1 MKIVSLLPSATEMV
15 CTLGL
20 EHWLCGVS
28 HQCDY
33 PNSVR
38 SIPRVTRCRI
48 PDQATSGEID
58 AMVRQCAQ
66 DHLPLYWLD
75 NDWLS
80 ELCPDLIL
88 TQSLCGVCA
97 IADDEVMAIANRLPK
112 KPIVLNLQ
120 ADSLAGVYQSMRM
133 IGEITGH
140 LSAADSAIASL
151 QQRVENVRR
160 RAWQELD
167 PTAAKRLRVMVLEWI
182 APPFTA
188 GHWTPEL
195 VAIAGG
201 QEVLGISGKRS
212 QTTHWESILT
222 ADPEFML
229 IACCGLD
236 VARTKQDLPLQNPID
251 GLDRLSCVRNRR
263 VFASDGNALFSRP
276 GPRLVDSLEVL
287 AHAIDP
293 QMHPLP
299 PNLNDFAAVAVDLI
313 GLQSTRPRT
322 T

>member
-1 MKIVSLLPSATEMV
+1 MRIVSLLPSATEMV
-15 CTLGL
+15 CALGL

-28 HQCDY
+28 HQCDF
-33 PNSVR
+33 PNSIR
-38 SIPRVTRCRI
+38 SLTRVTRCRI

-58 AMVRQCAQ
+58 ALVRQCAQ
-66 DHLPLYWLD
+66 AQLPLYWLD
-75 NDWLS
+75 KEWLA

-97 IADDEVMAIANRLPK
+97 IADDEVMAIANGLPK

-120 ADSLAGVYQSMRM
+120 ADSLAGVYHSMRM

-140 LSAADSAIASL
+140 LSAAESAIATL
-151 QQRVENVRR
+151 KQRVENVNT
-160 RAWQELD
+160 RASRASQPSD
-167 PTAAKRLRVMVLEWI
+167 MTTTKRPRVLVLEWI
-182 APPFTA
+182 DPPFTA

-201 QEVLGISGKRS
+201 QEVLGISGQRS
-212 QTTHWESILT
+212 QTTRWQSILQS
-222 ADPEFML
+222 DPEFML

-236 VARTKQDLPLQNPID
+236 VPRTKRDLPLPNPID
-251 GLDRLSCVRNRR
+251 GLDQLSCVRNRR
-263 VFASDGNALFSRP
+263 VFAVDGSSLFSRP

-293 QMHPLP
+293 QTHPLP
-299 PNLNDFAAVAVDLI
+299 PNLIDHAAVAVDLI
-313 GLQSTRPRT
+313 RRQ
-322 T
+322 